1 MKPIATC
8 HLYDTCDAHR
18 SDDRG
23 ACRVLVRRGGGSLR
37 RAPVGGNPAA
47 LALAKGRAGIVVDGC
62 VRDAAELE
70 ACGIRI
76 GALAS
81 CPMPPAKRGAGQRNV
96 PVRAR
101 GVALRP
107 GNWLCADADGIVVF
121 DRPWGV

>member
-23 ACRVLVRRGGGSLR
+23 ACRVLVGRGGGSLR
-37 RAPVGGNPAA
+37 SAPVGVNPAA
-47 LALAKGRAGIVVDGC
+47 PALANGRTGIVVHGC
-62 VRDAAELE
+62 VRDAAELA
-70 ACGIRI
+70 ACAIGIR
-76 GALAS
+76 ALAS
-81 CPMPPAKRGAGQRNV
+81 CPMPPAKRGADQRNV

-101 GVALRP
+101 GVASRP
-107 GNWLCADADGIVVF
+107 GNWLCADDDGIVVF